1 MTTYKSPETKIYN
14 TILAKCQYPRE
25 ASSGVYFAR
34 KGKRQ
39 HQTPSGLF
47 QSSLYNH
54 RDNLYIISY
63 FFGFREKKV
72 GVGLVEWGRIA
83 TFVFHIQ
90 NKHFSNLN
98 NYAQQN
104 DSRRSA
110 RH

>member
-1 MTTYKSPETKIYN
+1 MTAYKSPKTKIYN

-63 FFGFREKKV
+63 FFGFRVKKGGGRLG
-72 GVGLVEWGRIA
+72 GVGENCYICEI
-83 TFVFHIQ
+83 T
-90 NKHFSNLN
+90 NFSNLN

>member
-1 MTTYKSPETKIYN
+1 MTAYKSPETKIYN

-39 HQTPSGLF
+39 HQIPSGLF
-47 QSSLYNH
+47 QSSLNDH

-63 FFGFREKKV
+63 FFGFRVKKGGGRLG
-72 GVGLVEWGRIA
+72 GVGENCYICEI
-83 TFVFHIQ
+83 T
-90 NKHFSNLN
+90 NFSNLN

>member
-1 MTTYKSPETKIYN
+1 MTAYKSPETKIYN

-47 QSSLYNH
+47 QSSLYDH

-63 FFGFREKKV
+63 FFGFRVKKGGGRLG
-72 GVGLVEWGRIA
+72 GVGENCYICVSHTKQTLLKLK
-83 TFVFHIQ
+83 Q
-90 NKHFSNLN
+90 LC
-98 NYAQQN
+98 
-104 DSRRSA
+104 SA
-110 RH
+110 KR

>member
-1 MTTYKSPETKIYN
+1 MTAYNSPETKIYN

-39 HQTPSGLF
+39 HQTPTGLF
-47 QSSLYNH
+47 QSSLYDH

-63 FFGFREKKV
+63 FFGFRVKKGGERLG
-72 GVGLVEWGRIA
+72 GVGENCYICEI
-83 TFVFHIQ
+83 T
-90 NKHFSNLN
+90 NFSNLN

>member
-1 MTTYKSPETKIYN
+1 MTAYKSPETKKIYN

-47 QSSLYNH
+47 QSSLYDH

-63 FFGFREKKV
+63 FFGFRVKKGGGGLG
-72 GVGLVEWGRIA
+72 GVGENCYICEI
-83 TFVFHIQ
+83 T
-90 NKHFSNLN
+90 NFSNLN

>member
-47 QSSLYNH
+47 QSSLYDH

-63 FFGFREKKV
+63 FFGFRVKKGGGGLGEV
-72 GVGLVEWGRIA
+72 GENCYICEI
-83 TFVFHIQ
+83 T
-90 NKHFSNLN
+90 NFSNLN